1 MQVMFDRA
9 RFVCCGSGPI
19 GRTHR
24 TETQKTSY
32 FLRSVE
38 VRVGFQNVVTGH
50 GHLEVRVGFQNVV
63 TGHGHLISYV
73 VFRCLQ
79 SIDVVFSQTIG
90 IQIWLWDLTAEEVPY
105 QYE

>member
-19 GRTHR
+19 GLTHR

-32 FLRSVE
+32 FLRSV
-38 VRVGFQNVVTGH
+38 
-50 GHLEVRVGFQNVV
+50 EVRVGFQNVV